1 MGKQVVPRT
10 GALSNIALIGQS
22 GTGCGWRQSR
32 KCVGWYWSG
41 IQQKSRQLPTGFHE
55 DGYLQSA
62 EGGTRTHTPSR
73 EADFKSAASTVPPPR
88 LLVPVRNAARGL
100 QECKKAASGFEPL
113 YRGFADPCLNL
124 LATPPNQ
131 IPQQP
136 STTGTTFSLE
146 RKTRFELATS
156 SLARKRSTA
165 ELLPLLSQILPL
177 LCGLSKPNLVPR
189 GRLELPRA
197 HAHHPLKMACLPIPP
212 PRHGRGGRTRTHD
225 RRFWRPL
232 LYQTELRPCNH

>member
-1 MGKQVVPRT
+1 MSGGTGLESNRRAGNYLPGSTKMDTSRVPREGLEPT
-10 GALSNIALIGQS
+10 LPHGKRILS
-22 GTGCGWRQSR
+22 
-32 KCVGWYWSG
+32 
-41 IQQKSRQLPTGFHE
+41 
-55 DGYLQSA
+55 
-62 EGGTRTHTPSR
+62 
-73 EADFKSAASTVPPPR
+73 PPR
-88 LLVPVRNAARGL
+88 LPFRHLGAESGPPMLAGVSKNK
-100 QECKKAASGFEPL
+100 EAASGFEPL

-131 IPQQP
+131 IPQQA

-156 SLARKRSTA
+156 SLARKHSTA

-177 LCGLSKPNLVPR
+177 LCGFSKPNLVPR